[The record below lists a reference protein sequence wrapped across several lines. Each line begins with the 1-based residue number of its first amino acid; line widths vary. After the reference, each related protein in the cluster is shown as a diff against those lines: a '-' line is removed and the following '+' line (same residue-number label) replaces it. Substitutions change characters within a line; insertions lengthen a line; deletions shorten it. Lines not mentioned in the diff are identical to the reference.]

1 MGQNPSE
8 EELNGIIMEIDV
20 DGSGTIDFSEFVNL
34 MKEKISEVDVENDIR
49 SNKVH
54 ILFTCW
60 KFKTT
65 LGVQSYF

>member
-49 SNKVH
+49 SDKIH
-54 ILFTCW
+54 IL
-60 KFKTT
+60 
-65 LGVQSYF
+65 LI

>member
-49 SNKVH
+49 SDKVH
-54 ILFTCW
+54 IL
-60 KFKTT
+60 
-65 LGVQSYF
+65 LIDI

>member
-49 SNKVH
+49 SDRVH
-54 ILFTCW
+54 IL
-60 KFKTT
+60 
-65 LGVQSYF
+65 LI